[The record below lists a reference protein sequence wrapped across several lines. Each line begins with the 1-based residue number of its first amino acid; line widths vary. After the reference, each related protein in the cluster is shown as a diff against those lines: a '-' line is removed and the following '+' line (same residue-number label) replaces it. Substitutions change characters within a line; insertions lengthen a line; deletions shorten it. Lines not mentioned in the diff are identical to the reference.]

1 MGFPKVVAV
10 FFITLCLNI
19 ILQVK
24 EAIEFTIYQFFIIHG
39 GSFIL
44 QLFGSVAP
52 ILVPDT
58 ETAVKDED
66 QEDMVPAKNLF
77 NLLES
82 LDLQPHKQPYDPL
95 DILSLVEKD
104 IKPYGDPVNDETDR
118 SSIDLS
124 IRLALTIISYK
135 SESKRLEF
143 LSGVLA
149 SYSIFDAR
157 SIF

>member
-1 MGFPKVVAV
+1 
-10 FFITLCLNI
+10 
-19 ILQVK
+19 
-24 EAIEFTIYQFFIIHG
+24 
-39 GSFIL
+39 
-44 QLFGSVAP
+44 
-52 ILVPDT
+52 
-58 ETAVKDED
+58 
-66 QEDMVPAKNLF
+66 MVPAKNLF